1 MSGCSYCPCACSS
14 PDTPRRTVS
23 SSATP
28 RRARAKFE
36 AMTERIHGHIEPNFL
51 VFCGLSSHIAAI
63 WRKIGFAT
71 IRIAETTEQRSGKS
85 RLYRLTAGAPRRPA
99 RISGTAGT
107 LQPATQS
114 VTDGKRHHHGETGIK
129 GPDRATEFENP
140 TVLSPA
146 RWVFFGLPGLG
157 DDDRAARTLTAYPQG
172 QHLADDRQRHD
183 TEAHPWQNSLRGR
196 PCSHSSVT
204 LSATLAGSVT
214 LGVTP
219 KTSTGSA
226 SSILASFGG

>member
-1 MSGCSYCPCACSS
+1 MGSGARTGSRDAVVGARDPIEDNARFFCRS
-14 PDTPRRTVS
+14 RR
-23 SSATP
+23 
-28 RRARAKFE
+28 E
-36 AMTERIHGHIEPNFL
+36 A
-51 VFCGLSSHIAAI
+51 
-63 WRKIGFAT
+63 
-71 IRIAETTEQRSGKS
+71 
-85 RLYRLTAGAPRRPA
+85 
-99 RISGTAGT
+99 
-107 LQPATQS
+107 
-114 VTDGKRHHHGETGIK
+114 HHHGETGIK

-219 KTSTGSA
+219 KTLTGSA